1 MRNDAYVQSV
11 QAIYD
16 AFVRGDVPAIL
27 EHLSDEVHW
36 IHTGAPELPYGKVD
50 RGKAQVAQ
58 FFADLAGV
66 LEFKAFQAHTYV
78 SEGEFVVALGDYET
92 RALAGG
98 GIGKDNWAMAWT
110 FKDGKVIRYQAYVD
124 TLSGAKTLG
133 AVVPAGA
140 PATA

>member
-1 MRNDAYVQSV
+1 MRNDAHVQSV
-11 QAIYD
+11 QAIYA
-16 AFVRGDVPAIL
+16 AFLRGDVPAIL
-27 EHLSDEVHW
+27 EHLSEDVLW
-36 IHTGAPELPYGKVD
+36 IQQGAPELPYGKVY

-66 LEFKAFQAHTYV
+66 LEFKAFQARTYV
-78 SEGEFVVALGDYET
+78 SEGELVVALGDYET

-98 GIGKDNWAMAWT
+98 GTGKDDWAMAWT
-110 FKDGKVIRYQAYVD
+110 FKDGKVARYQAYVD

-133 AVVPAGA
+133 AVAPAVA